1 LTTVFAYFISSAFHS
16 AVASY
21 NDNYTTIMVNL
32 KFFGWTMLK
41 INCSLYESILVNCV
55 EKEVW
60 YELIVVAPWANLD
73 SIISSINEA

>member
-1 LTTVFAYFISSAFHS
+1 
-16 AVASY
+16 
-21 NDNYTTIMVNL
+21 MVNL